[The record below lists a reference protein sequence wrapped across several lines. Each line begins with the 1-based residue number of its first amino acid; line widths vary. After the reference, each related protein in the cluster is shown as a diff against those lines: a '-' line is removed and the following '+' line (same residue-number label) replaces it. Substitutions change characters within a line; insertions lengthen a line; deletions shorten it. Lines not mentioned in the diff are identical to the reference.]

1 MSCAELYDRVLA
13 ALHED
18 EGSFNAAARNW
29 IEGAEDAPFEDAEAR
44 ELFANAKHYCTI
56 WRSGAIN
63 ARISK
68 RRMIDCVRKIA
79 EKDLWNPYKDIEAGF
94 RMLGVVPGETKL
106 VDEPE
111 AIQGTTLPKE
121 AVDAFAETPLVNA
134 VNAEEIEKAVKKTE
148 HVLGVVPEEKPGL
161 FKRKKR

>member
-18 EGSFNAAARNW
+18 ESSFNAAARNW
-29 IEGAEDAPFEDAEAR
+29 IEGAEDAPFEDEEAK
-44 ELFANAKHYCTI
+44 ELFANAKHFCAV

-68 RRMIDCVRKIA
+68 RRMIECARKIA
-79 EKDLWNPYKDIEAGF
+79 EKNLENPYKDIETGF
-94 RMLGVVPGETKL
+94 RALGVNPGEVKL
-106 VDEPE
+106 EDEPE

-121 AVDAFAETPLVNA
+121 AVDAFAEAPLVNA
-134 VNAEEIEKAVKKTE
+134 VSAEEIEKAVKKTE
-148 HVLGVVPEEKPGL
+148 YVLGVVPEEKPGL

>member
-1 MSCAELYDRVLA
+1 MSCAELYNRVLA

-18 EGSFNAAARNW
+18 ESSFNAAARNW
-29 IEGAEDAPFEDAEAR
+29 IEGVEDAPFEDEEAK
-44 ELFANAKHYCTI
+44 ELFANAKHCCAV

-68 RRMIDCVRKIA
+68 RRMIECVRKIA
-79 EKDLWNPYKDIEAGF
+79 EKNLGNPYKDIEAGF
-94 RMLGVVPGETKL
+94 RALGVNPVEVKL
-106 VDEPE
+106 EDEPE

-121 AVDAFAETPLVNA
+121 AVDAFAEAPLVNA